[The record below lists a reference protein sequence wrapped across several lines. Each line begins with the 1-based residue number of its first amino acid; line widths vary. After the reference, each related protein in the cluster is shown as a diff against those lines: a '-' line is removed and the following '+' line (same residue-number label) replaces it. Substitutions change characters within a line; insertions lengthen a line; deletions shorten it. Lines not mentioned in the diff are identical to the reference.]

1 VRLALGASRGRLVRQ
16 LLTESFLLALLGGVA
31 GLLATQ
37 WTVRLLPQFFP
48 ANDANGL
55 DLSVDWRVLGF
66 TLGVSLLTG
75 LLFGLAPALQATR
88 LNLLPALKA
97 EASVYGP
104 RRRRIALRDVLVI
117 AQLAMSLVL
126 LVSAGLFV
134 RSLRQALTFDPGFT
148 TENLLAASLETR
160 GARLSEQQGR
170 EFYQVFPAFN
180 R

>member
-1 VRLALGASRGRLVRQ
+1 MLV
-16 LLTESFLLALLGGVA
+16 
-31 GLLATQ
+31 
-37 WTVRLLPQFFP
+37 
-48 ANDANGL
+48 
-55 DLSVDWRVLGF
+55 F

-88 LNLLPALKA
+88 LNLPALKN

-134 RSLRQALTFDPGFT
+134 RSLRQALTFDPGFA
-148 TENLLAASLETR
+148 TEIFSRLR
-160 GARLSEQQGR
+160 WRHGARLNEQQGQ
-170 EFYQVFPAFN
+170 EFYRQALERAGSLPGVQSATLSMVVPPPAAETVA
-180 R
+180 